1 MKIKKK
7 AIEKKPKKKSSDE
20 TAITTQWTIR
30 GISIEARS
38 AAQKAAEKGNEF
50 IGSWISRKLLEA
62 AQADLTAKKEMAR
75 PEDVQDILIKMQSS
89 FSEEISK
96 LNHKLDKLSDK
107 PSFLSR
113 FLKK

>member
-7 AIEKKPKKKSSDE
+7 ATAPQTKKKTSDE
-20 TAITTQWTIR
+20 SALTTQWTIR

-62 AQADLTAKKEMAR
+62 AQNDLTAKKEVAR
-75 PEDVQDILIKMQSS
+75 PEDVQDILLKMHSN
-89 FSEEISK
+89 FSDEVSR
-96 LNHKLDKLSDK
+96 LSHKIDKLSERR
-107 PSFLSR
+107 SL
-113 FLKK
+113 LKRLFG